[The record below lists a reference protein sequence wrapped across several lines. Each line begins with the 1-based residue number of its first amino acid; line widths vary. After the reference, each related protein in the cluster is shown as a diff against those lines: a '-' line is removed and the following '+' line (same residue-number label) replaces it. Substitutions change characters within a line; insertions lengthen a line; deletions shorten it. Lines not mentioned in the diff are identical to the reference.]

1 MNLQIIK
8 LTKEQR
14 EELTNTYENDKNSTF
29 RKRCHVIL
37 LKSQKRTS
45 KDVGAI
51 VGLHEVSVN
60 SWLKR
65 YKLIGIEG
73 LKNKPGQGRK
83 STFNKE
89 EHEGKV
95 RKEVKKERQRL
106 KKAKEQ
112 LEQDLGKKFS
122 LRTLKRFLKTL
133 SASGSA

>member
-1 MNLQIIK
+1 VSCYFA
-8 LTKEQR
+8 E
-14 EELTNTYENDKNSTF
+14 
-29 RKRCHVIL
+29 
-37 LKSQKRTS
+37 KSKRTS

-83 STFNKE
+83 SIFNKE
-89 EHEGKV
+89 EHEEEGI
-95 RKEVKKERQRL
+95 KEVKKERQRL

-122 LRTLKRFLKTL
+122 LRTLKRFFETL